1 MAGGLLHAPVQ
12 LAVGLVEHRAG
23 IQQWQQGARQIRI
36 GFDERTDPFV
46 ERPLIDTGGKAQTK
60 DPEQAAHFV
69 GQINALLLNG
79 LPAAEQCTVAT
90 RVQALFEQGSTDFD
104 FARLKLQAD
113 QIVDP
118 SLDIEAELAK
128 TDAMV
133 AVLERAIMMTRMIA
147 PRWRPSAISSTA
159 LVSGTRTA
167 PPARTIPA
175 LSAKTRGIACYP
187 TTLMTVAATE

>member
-1 MAGGLLHAPVQ
+1 M
-12 LAVGLVEHRAG
+12 LA
-23 IQQWQQGARQIRI
+23 
-36 GFDERTDPFV
+36 
-46 ERPLIDTGGKAQTK
+46 
-60 DPEQAAHFV
+60 
-69 GQINALLLNG
+69 ALLL
-79 LPAAEQCTVAT
+79 AEVVVIAT

-118 SLDIEAELAK
+118 SLDIKAELAK